1 MLMRIRE
8 QKGVIRLIF
17 FALIIVF
24 AASFVIGGV
33 GSGSNFSLSD
43 IIGNGSSASPSS
55 TTNSGSVS
63 DLQKQLK
70 THPKSASLWAQ
81 LSEAYSTNSDTENA
95 ISAGEKAV
103 KLAPTNTTNIKTL
116 ASLYQTKANAL
127 NSQAQSLYNE
137 AYTLQQQS
145 PDSSPFSGGTGTLA
159 TATQDPFTQA
169 QSEQYSVQISSLE
182 TKSQSYATQAISWDN
197 KALAQYKAIVD
208 RHVNDAQS
216 WLSYATTA
224 EQVGNNKAA
233 LIGYQTFLKLVPA
246 DPISPQVKTRVA
258 TIKKTIAKQAAAAK
272 TSTTTTPSSTTTT
285 STTSTSGG

>member
-8 QKGVIRLIF
+8 QKGVIRLVFI
-17 FALIIVF
+17 ALIIVF

-43 IIGNGSSASPSS
+43 IIGNSSSSSS
-55 TTNSGSVS
+55 TSTTSGSVS

-70 THPKSASLWAQ
+70 THPKSAALWSQ
-81 LSEAYSTNSDTENA
+81 LSEAYSTNGDTDAA
-95 ISAGEKAV
+95 ITASEKAV
-103 KLAPTNTTNIKTL
+103 KLGPNDATELKTL
-116 ASLYQTKANAL
+116 ATLYQTKASGL

-137 AYTLQQQS
+137 AYAVQQQS
-145 PDSSPFSGGTGTLA
+145 PDSSPFSAAGTGSLG

-169 QSEQYSVQISSLE
+169 ASEQYSVQISSLE
-182 TKSQSYATQAISWDN
+182 SKSQTLATQAISWDT
-197 KALAQYKAIVD
+197 KALAAYKTIVN
-208 RHVNDAQS
+208 RNVNDAQS

-233 LIGYQTFLKLVPA
+233 LLGYQTFLKLVPA
-246 DPISPQVKTRVA
+246 DPISPQVKTRV
-258 TIKKTIAKQAAAAK
+258 TSLKKTIAKAAAAAK
-272 TSTTTTPSSTTTT
+272 TSTAPTSTTTT